1 MTTFKI
7 SNDCHIKTCWSLK
20 RRAILKIPRAIFLE
34 EPIGYVG
41 FKMKPLRKSFFQ
53 CGDKNQPKFCRKT
66 SVYLMSHVSNICT
79 LWYVI
84 MEFEELNWICKH
96 EKGQKQP
103 SSHSFTE
110 LSKNTF
116 VPVSII
122 KKTHESFLIKKLN
135 WTLNKCNIVHCDRFR
150 H

>member
-96 EKGQKQP
+96 MKKVR
-103 SSHSFTE
+103 SSQAAI
-110 LSKNTF
+110 L
-116 VPVSII
+116 
-122 KKTHESFLIKKLN
+122 LLN
-135 WTLNKCNIVHCDRFR
+135 WVKPHLSLWVSLRKLMNHF
-150 H
+150 

>member
-96 EKGQKQP
+96 MKKVR
-103 SSHSFTE
+103 SSQAAI
-110 LSKNTF
+110 LLLNW
-116 VPVSII
+116 V
-122 KKTHESFLIKKLN
+122 KTHLSLWVSLRKLMN
-135 WTLNKCNIVHCDRFR
+135 HL
-150 H
+150 

>member
-84 MEFEELNWICKH
+84 MEFDELNWICKH
-96 EKGQKQP
+96 MKKVR
-103 SSHSFTE
+103 SSQAAI
-110 LSKNTF
+110 LLLNW
-116 VPVSII
+116 V
-122 KKTHESFLIKKLN
+122 KTHLSLWVSLRKLMN
-135 WTLNKCNIVHCDRFR
+135 HF
-150 H
+150 

>member
-20 RRAILKIPRAIFLE
+20 RRAILKIPGAIFLE

-53 CGDKNQPKFCRKT
+53 CGDKNQPKFYRKT

-96 EKGQKQP
+96 MKKVR
-103 SSHSFTE
+103 SSQAAI
-110 LSKNTF
+110 LLLNW
-116 VPVSII
+116 V
-122 KKTHESFLIKKLN
+122 KTHLSLWVSLRKLMN
-135 WTLNKCNIVHCDRFR
+135 HF
-150 H
+150 